1 MNNEKPSPMSEAV
14 LWRLYRRLLGLH
26 LLDEQLPAS
35 KAKSHNAHAAIA
47 AALIE
52 NLVEGD
58 TLGLAPGDLA
68 TRYLCGVPL
77 EQLRAAALP
86 RRGRRR
92 STSWALAADA
102 AHGLLPCSGEAQAN
116 LAVGAALSAR
126 LHATGGVMVLF
137 DSTAA
142 RSRKTGVVGWEHA
155 VQSAVSLQLPLL
167 FVTGAPSPDAPG
179 PRKPPP
185 ALPAIP
191 VDRNDALALYRVIY
205 ESAARAR
212 TGGGPTWI
220 ECCAWPLPEAALSPL
235 DKIEAALRSRR
246 LFDRR
251 HQRHIEHSLHKEFS
265 EAGNP
270 TVGD

>member
-26 LLDEQLPAS
+26 LLNEQLPAS
-35 KAKSHNAHAAIA
+35 KGKPRSAHAAIA

-58 TLGLAPGDLA
+58 TLGLAPDDLA

-77 EQLRAAALP
+77 DQLRAAALP
-86 RRGRRR
+86 RPGRRK
-92 STSWALAADA
+92 SANWALAADA

-126 LHATGGVMVLF
+126 LHATGGVTVLF
-137 DSTAA
+137 DSATA
-142 RSRKTGVVGWEHA
+142 RSRKPGVAGWEHA

-167 FVTGAPSPDAPG
+167 FVSGAPSPDAPG

-191 VDRNDALALYRVIY
+191 VDRDDALALYRVIY
-205 ESAARAR
+205 ESVARAR

-235 DKIEAALRSRR
+235 EKMEAALRSRR

-251 HQRHIEHSLHKEFS
+251 HQRQIEHALEKEF
-265 EAGNP
+265 ANIHGQP
-270 TVGD
+270 FGD